1 MEELRVLG
9 IANFAG
15 KKKRDPQKRA
25 EFTSIDRS
33 GKYHMIGC
41 KGNQCSSS
49 DTVARFTGAHSELRD
64 IMPAF

>member
-1 MEELRVLG
+1 MEEMRVLG

-25 EFTSIDRS
+25 DFTCIDRS
-33 GKYHMIGC
+33 GKYHMIEC
-41 KGNQCSSS
+41 KGSQRSSS
-49 DTVARFTGAHSELRD
+49 HTADRFTGAHSELRD